1 MHSMLHRPTL
11 LHLKQLSNVAIMSI
25 VVFLTLILL
34 MAYGYLAEEKSENFQ
49 ESIIVSQTHI
59 STKEI
64 KTLKMEITAMVEE
77 KLRLTIQNQSQTFTK
92 EVQFLRMENTAKDLQ
107 IQALEE
113 KSLVHKEV
121 IEKLTSENEALKNQI
136 NQTIVFAQE
145 QAYQIKS
152 N

>member
-1 MHSMLHRPTL
+1 MHSMLHRPIL

-25 VVFLTLILL
+25 VVFLALILL

-64 KTLKMEITAMVEE
+64 ESLKMEITAIVEE
-77 KLRLTIQNQSQTFTK
+77 KLQITIQNQSQTFAK
-92 EVQFLRMENTAKDLQ
+92 EVQFLRMENTAKHLK

-113 KSLVHKEV
+113 KSLVQKKV
-121 IEKLTSENEALKNQI
+121 IEKLSSE
-136 NQTIVFAQE
+136 
-145 QAYQIKS
+145 IKS
-152 N
+152 D

>member
-11 LHLKQLSNVAIMSI
+11 LHLKQISNVAIMSI
-25 VVFLTLILL
+25 VVFLALILL
-34 MAYGYLAEEKSENFQ
+34 MAYGYLAEEKSEIFQ
-49 ESIIVSQTHI
+49 ESIIVSQTNI

-64 KTLKMEITAMVEE
+64 KSLKVEITAMVEE
-77 KLRLTIQNQSQTFTK
+77 KLRITIQNQSQTFTK
-92 EVQFLRMENTAKDLQ
+92 EVQFLRMENTAKHLR

-113 KSLVHKEV
+113 KSLVHKEA
-121 IEKLTSENEALKNQI
+121 IEKLTSENKVLKNQI